1 LITQVVKKLHPIR
14 FLFSFIIIL
23 LSGCASSTIDN
34 KTKTPDTDAA
44 REYREAQWNDLLQ
57 SNLSIQSWSLKGK
70 IGVKSGSK
78 GGSATLNWDYEKSGQ
93 DIELYGPFGGGRVH
107 ITVNEN
113 SATLKDTKG
122 LVIQGESAQDV
133 LFQRLGWHIPFEE
146 LILWSRGLP
155 NEGATD
161 IMVDDSGRLLS
172 LNQGIW
178 HVEYLEHRTTNN
190 YTLPRKLTISS
201 LPGKLEVYDDDG
213 NYLGDQFTV
222 KVIFKRWWDIKSG

>member
-1 LITQVVKKLHPIR
+1 MITPVAERLHPNR
-14 FLFSFIIIL
+14 FIVFITIL
-23 LSGCASSTIDN
+23 LLTGCAGTTTN
-34 KTKTPDTDAA
+34 KTKIPDSDAS
-44 REYREAQWNDLLQ
+44 REYKAAQWNDLQQLN
-57 SNLSIQSWSLKGK
+57 SNILSWSLKGK

-78 GGSATLNWDYEKSGQ
+78 GGSATLNWDYGKTGQ
-93 DIELYGPFGGGRVH
+93 EIELYGPFGGGRVH
-107 ITVNEN
+107 ITVAEN
-113 SATLKDTKG
+113 TATLKDTKG
-122 LVIQGESAQDV
+122 QIIQGKSAQDV

-161 IMVDDSGRLLS
+161 IVTDDSGRLQS

-222 KVIFKRWWDIKSG
+222 KVIFKRWWDIKPG